1 MMNLSPEQCE
11 IIFSKRKS
19 YAVEVKDGKVILRLP
34 YYSGMRK
41 AHELLQK
48 HHNWIKQKILEQNIK
63 KAENPPVTIESGKYF
78 PLFDALYVIK
88 EGTKLEFNNA
98 FYITPGG
105 DAADKLR
112 QLYRQTAKSILGL
125 KLAEKAKQC
134 DIVYSG
140 MKISNARTRWGSCSY
155 KKSINLNWRL
165 LLLPERLADYIIA
178 HELAHIR
185 EMNHSR
191 AFYMELE
198 RISPEWRR
206 AERELRQYSL
216 NLDNWE

>member
-1 MMNLSPEQCE
+1 
-11 IIFSKRKS
+11 
-19 YAVEVKDGKVILRLP
+19 
-34 YYSGMRK
+34 MRK

-48 HHNWIKQKILEQNIK
+48 HHNWIEQKILEQNIK
-63 KAENPPVTIESGKYF
+63 KAENPTVTIESGKYF

-140 MKISNARTRWGSCSY
+140 MKISNAKTRWGSCSY

>member
-48 HHNWIKQKILEQNIK
+48 HHNWIEQKILEQNIK
-63 KAENPPVTIESGKYF
+63 KAENPPVTVESGRYF

-105 DAADKLR
+105 DAAETGKWHGVSSGGAGQLR
-112 QLYRQTAKSILGL
+112 
-125 KLAEKAKQC
+125 
-134 DIVYSG
+134 D
-140 MKISNARTRWGSCSY
+140 
-155 KKSINLNWRL
+155 
-165 LLLPERLADYIIA
+165 
-178 HELAHIR
+178 
-185 EMNHSR
+185 
-191 AFYMELE
+191 
-198 RISPEWRR
+198 
-206 AERELRQYSL
+206 
-216 NLDNWE
+216 